1 MLDLRKPIAY
11 YFIINAVVLV
21 GYGLVK
27 PGIVQMGKEIV
38 NIDLVW
44 GGVMGAF
51 GLLMF
56 LWSVLEKKKPST

>member
-21 GYGLVK
+21 GYGLYK
-27 PGIVQMGKEIV
+27 PGNVQIGQ
-38 NIDLVW
+38 NILNLDLVW

-51 GLLMF
+51 GIGMF
-56 LWSVLEKKKPST
+56 LWSALEKKKPTT